1 VTDHLANAALAHSA
15 AGALLLDSHDR
26 ILLVEPTYKDFWEI
40 PGGLI
45 EPGETPTQACARE
58 LHEELGLRRET
69 GRLLVV
75 DWAPHPT
82 RGTRVLFVFDGGRLD
97 DREIAD
103 LRLPAD
109 ELASYEFLPL
119 DAALERLIPRLARRM
134 AAAMRARAEG
144 TTVYLEHGLPH

>member
-1 VTDHLANAALAHSA
+1 MTEHA
-15 AGALLLDSHDR
+15 AGALLLDAHDR

-40 PGGLI
+40 PGGRI
-45 EPGETPTQACARE
+45 DQGETPSQACARE

-75 DWAPHPT
+75 DWAPDP
-82 RGTRVLFVFDGGRLD
+82 TRVLFVFDGGRLD
-97 DREIAD
+97 TQEVAD

-119 DAALERLIPRLARRM
+119 EAALTRLIPRLSRRV
-134 AAAMRARAEG
+134 AAAFQAR
-144 TTVYLEHGLPH
+144 TTGKTLYLEHGLAR

>member
-1 VTDHLANAALAHSA
+1 VTDHA

-40 PGGLI
+40 PGGRI
-45 EPGETPTQACARE
+45 EPGETPSQACARE

-75 DWAPHPT
+75 DWMPDP
-82 RGTRVLFVFDGGRLD
+82 TRVLFVFDGGRLSGE
-97 DREIAD
+97 EIANV
-103 LRLPAD
+103 RLPAE

-119 DAALERLIPRLARRM
+119 EAALTRLIPRLSRRV
-134 AAAMRARAEG
+134 AAAFQAHTDG
-144 TTVYLEHGLPH
+144 TTQYLEHGLAR